1 MTSAGWQVTLCDRI
15 WHVNSSSGEACCEL
29 LYLVTL
35 LTLLYYLAAA
45 ACGLCMTTLATCHAA
60 GRNGR
65 CASNGGFLN
74 GRAHRLGPFSMA
86 GARRLWAFVHYS
98 SSHNRALW
106 LVMMMMM
113 TLVCA
118 GGLGTAAGGQETS
131 QEEYS
136 STVHGSKVA
145 THVVLGEYK
154 ALF

>member
-1 MTSAGWQVTLCDRI
+1 MPHSWAQRALRVQW
-15 WHVNSSSGEACCEL
+15 
-29 LYLVTL
+29 
-35 LTLLYYLAAA
+35 
-45 ACGLCMTTLATCHAA
+45 
-60 GRNGR
+60 
-65 CASNGGFLN
+65 GFLN
-74 GRAHRLGPFSMA
+74 GRAHQLGPFSTA
-86 GARRLWAFVHYS
+86 GARRLRDFVRYS

-113 TLVCA
+113 RVHA

-145 THVVLGEYK
+145 AHVVFGEYK